1 MGKFVSHVTFQFCLL
16 RSILLELIGE
26 CVFNV
31 SNVAQYVHILPIQS
45 NRNLQFDSPAVSPR
59 SILALSVVPIAR
71 FMLLHRYDN
80 NKEDELQFQGR

>member
-31 SNVAQYVHILPIQS
+31 SNVAHILPIQP

-80 NKEDELQFQGR
+80 NKKDELQLQGR